1 MAVTEK
7 QRRAMNREIAQEQAM
22 INRRLEAE
30 KYMQAEIER
39 EAASRIPSVPT
50 VANPMSADPRSANFI
65 PTNQVGLLPRPP
77 VTYTAEG
84 SRMQTPPLSMPT
96 AQALLGASTP
106 VEQIGPAMQGI
117 RIGND
122 QGDANRSK
130 EEQLG
135 FMDKIFSNPM
145 LQRLMERSLY
155 SQPTFGG
162 NFISE
167 QASGERGLRSVEAQ
181 SAERQNKLNI
191 AANKLQAT
199 SAEKQLDREN
209 KIAAAKAGK
218 VGIKMSSLKPIAD
231 QYNKNSQAR
240 ALLSQ
245 IKSLVPGDA
254 VGGIPAKFNN
264 FINGFG
270 AAFGLNPDIT
280 QSQKINAVRANLIRL
295 AELNKGRMNKNDYE
309 VMNTAFNK
317 AGELTTTPSRLLEAI
332 SNMDEELVNS
342 MQVNSV
348 LLRSGGVD
356 PIQFK
361 QLSVSNRTKA
371 N

>member
-1 MAVTEK
+1 MTDEELAIQLRDLYSPVGPKSPAGGVILTNPGKAPSNSPYRTAPLTDAYLKAFTENK
-7 QRRAMNREIAQEQAM
+7 LTPQG
-22 INRRLEAE
+22 
-30 KYMQAEIER
+30 
-39 EAASRIPSVPT
+39 
-50 VANPMSADPRSANFI
+50 
-65 PTNQVGLLPRPP
+65 GLLYEGNAQYNPNATISDTP
-77 VTYTAEG
+77 VSIPMRNPQALQQG
-84 SRMQTPPLSMPT
+84 
-96 AQALLGASTP
+96 ALLGPTTEKLPPGYDAG
-106 VEQIGPAMQGI
+106 VK
-117 RIGND
+117 

-135 FMDKIFSNPM
+135 FMDKIFGNPM
-145 LQRLMERSLY
+145 LQRMMERSLY

-167 QASGERGLRSVEAQ
+167 QASGERGLRSMEAQ

>member
-1 MAVTEK
+1 
-7 QRRAMNREIAQEQAM
+7 
-22 INRRLEAE
+22 
-30 KYMQAEIER
+30 
-39 EAASRIPSVPT
+39 
-50 VANPMSADPRSANFI
+50 
-65 PTNQVGLLPRPP
+65 
-77 VTYTAEG
+77 
-84 SRMQTPPLSMPT
+84 
-96 AQALLGASTP
+96 
-106 VEQIGPAMQGI
+106 MQGI

-167 QASGERGLRSVEAQ
+167 QASGERGLRSMEAQ

-199 SAEKQLDREN
+199 SAEKKLDREN